1 MLSRAEVAY
10 GVRWTACD
18 SVFNF
23 PRPMVVMGV
32 VNTTPD
38 SFSDGGHFL
47 DNDMATDHGLRLAD
61 EGAEIIDIGG
71 ESTRPG
77 SEPVSVKEEM
87 RRVLPVIERLA
98 KRCEAVI
105 SIDTQKPAVA
115 KAGLDAGAS
124 IVNDIAANRQSTEMW
139 QVVAEAR
146 AGYVCMHMQGTPQT
160 MQTEPHY
167 DDVLQEVGD
176 FFSERLTRLA
186 EHGVN
191 SEQVAL
197 DPGIGFGKE
206 LEHNIKLLSG
216 IHQLIISGRPLLIG
230 ASRKSFI
237 GKLLGTPSNERLPAS
252 LACAACAAAEGA
264 HIVRVHDVAETVQ
277 AVRMAEAL
285 SGNR

>member
-1 MLSRAEVAY
+1 
-10 GVRWTACD
+10 
-18 SVFNF
+18 
-23 PRPMVVMGV
+23 MVVMGV

-98 KRCEAVI
+98 KRCKAVI
-105 SIDTQKPAVA
+105 SIDTEKPAVA
-115 KAGLDAGAS
+115 KAALDAGAS

>member
-1 MLSRAEVAY
+1 M
-10 GVRWTACD
+10 RWTACD

-47 DNDMATDHGLRLAD
+47 DNDMATDHGLRLVD

-167 DDVLQEVGD
+167 GDVLQEVGD

-285 SGNR
+285 RGNR

>member
-77 SEPVSVKEEM
+77 SEPVSVKEEL

>member
-1 MLSRAEVAY
+1 M
-10 GVRWTACD
+10 RWTACD

-264 HIVRVHDVAETVQ
+264 HIVRAHDVAETVQ

>member
-1 MLSRAEVAY
+1 
-10 GVRWTACD
+10 
-18 SVFNF
+18 
-23 PRPMVVMGV
+23 MVVMGI

-38 SFSDGGHFL
+38 SFADGGQFP
-47 DNDMATDHGLRLAD
+47 DADSATGHALRLAD

-77 SEPVSVKEEM
+77 SKPVSTAEEL
-87 RRVLPVIERLA
+87 RRVVPVIERLA
-98 KRCEAVI
+98 KRCGAVI

-115 KAGLDAGAS
+115 RAALDAGAS
-124 IVNDIAANRQSTEMW
+124 IVNDIAANRESPEMW
-139 QVVAEAR
+139 QIVAEAR
-146 AGYVCMHMQGTPQT
+146 AGYICMHMQGTPQT
-160 MQTEPHY
+160 MQAEPHY
-167 DDVLQEVGD
+167 DDVLREVGD
-176 FFSERLTRLA
+176 FFTERLAKLA
-186 EHGVN
+186 EQGV
-191 SEQVAL
+191 SGEQVAL

-216 IHQLIISGRPLLIG
+216 IHQLIMSGRPLIIG

-264 HIVRVHDVAETVQ
+264 HVVRVHDVAETVQ

-285 SGNR
+285 SDNR